1 MKNKFL
7 IIDFDS
13 TLIKTEGLEALA
25 EIVLAESKNREAIVG
40 KIEDITNR
48 GMEGSIS
55 FRESLESR
63 LGLLAIEKRHIE
75 LLGEKLKREI
85 SESVKNNIDYFRD
98 NKDSIYIISGG
109 FKDFILFVTRE
120 LGLHD
125 EQVIAN
131 TFVYN
136 DKDEVI
142 GFDQSN
148 PLSGAQGKVNALKSI
163 KIDGE
168 IVVVGDGWT
177 DYEMRE
183 AGIADK
189 FIAYCENVRR
199 DKVCE
204 VADRVVNSFD
214 EIV

>member
-1 MKNKFL
+1 MKKKNL

-13 TLIKTEGLEALA
+13 TIIKTEGLEELA
-25 EIVLAESKNREAIVG
+25 EIVLAESKNREAVVR
-40 KIEDITNR
+40 KIGEITNL
-48 GMEGSIS
+48 GMEGKIS
-55 FRESLESR
+55 FRESLDSR
-63 LGLLAIEKRHIE
+63 LGLLSIERRHIKK
-75 LLGEKLKREI
+75 LGEKLKGEI
-85 SESVKNNIDYFRD
+85 SESVKKNIDYFRD

-109 FKDFILFVTRE
+109 FKDFILYVTRE
-120 LGLHD
+120 LGLCD
-125 EQVIAN
+125 EHVIAN

-142 GFDQSN
+142 GFDQGN
-148 PLSGAQGKVNALKSI
+148 PLSGAQGKVNALKKI

-183 AGIADK
+183 AGVAHK

-204 VADRVVNSFD
+204 VADSVVNSFD
-214 EIV
+214 EII